1 MITVDE
7 QPLSGVAG
15 GPGHGP
21 AELPFDE
28 KELLRTML
36 NAMPVIT
43 FAFDTDGVLIYR
55 AGGGVVLE
63 QEDVIGRPVVD
74 IWPMLHDEIDQALSG
89 KTVRFD
95 FTMRDRVFDITYLPL
110 ILEDGRQAGVVGL
123 SSDVTDQR
131 VQDALAR
138 RRAEALMTLSDREN
152 AAGMEI
158 DSVLESIAHTAA
170 EQLGTWAYT
179 TLLSADNRR
188 FEVAGG
194 WHPDPEIRRAI
205 RGVYGHGVP
214 AETPAFAAVL
224 QAARAL
230 TVDLANQKMAVMQ
243 SLAPPELRDY
253 MRARPAIGI
262 AHAPLISRGRV
273 IGVLSVHRADGYGGG
288 AFTDDDIALLD
299 DFGQRAGLHVQVLM
313 MFRRRVEAELRAVQ
327 QAQRQSALA
336 ELARTAMGPASLHDV
351 VESAAD
357 TISANLG
364 NVPVTVV
371 ALDPDLGPTPRADR
385 GLLPEA
391 QHGDGAAADAAGE
404 PRPAPPTLSRQIE
417 GTEGPWGILTVQGE
431 QVRDADVVAF
441 VETACSLLGTAVL
454 QRMTTAQLQH
464 QALHDALTAL
474 PNRALLQDRL
484 QGALRRCGLGDE
496 VVLLMM
502 DLDRFKTVN
511 DSAGHVV
518 GDHLLQE
525 VAGRLRA
532 AFPEHTVGR
541 LGGDEFALV
550 AEIRDDADG
559 AHRLAAAVADAFR
572 EPFTLPG
579 GHELFVSA
587 AIGMS
592 VARHIDSVRLG
603 STDRTGGDSKDV
615 TGMLREADAAMYS
628 AKRGGGYR
636 LFDERLRR
644 AAHEKLDTETAL
656 RRAVAGEDFQLVY
669 QPVVRAADGQ
679 PVGVEA
685 LLRWQRDGRIA
696 LPGEFIPTAEETGL
710 ILEIGRWVLRQAIT
724 DMASWDRG
732 SESPCETLAV
742 NVSMS
747 ELQSETYA
755 DDALDLLI
763 AAGLDP
769 DRLVIEV
776 TESMLADNLLI
787 SHRNLRR
794 LRNAGVHVAID
805 DFGTGYSSLGQLTAL
820 PVDVLKIDRTFVNR
834 METPGSRAIVTAV
847 VTLGQALGLTI
858 TAEGVERA
866 DQAQQLTELGCD
878 LLQGFHF
885 GAGISAAQIAAMRF
899 SGFSHRVPPE

>member
-1 MITVDE
+1 
-7 QPLSGVAG
+7 
-15 GPGHGP
+15 
-21 AELPFDE
+21 
-28 KELLRTML
+28 
-36 NAMPVIT
+36 MPVT
-43 FAFDTDGVLIYR
+43 GFAFDMNGAVTYL
-55 AGGGVVLE
+55 AGAGAALAE
-63 QEDVIGRPVVD
+63 EDVIGRPASDV
-74 IWPMLHDEIDQALSG
+74 WPGVQGHLAEALAG
-89 KTVRFD
+89 RATRFD
-95 FTMRDRVFDITYLPL
+95 FEYANGIYDITYLPL
-110 ILEDGRQAGVVGL
+110 ILQGQQQAGVIGL
-123 SSDVTDQR
+123 SWNVTDQR
-131 VQDALAR
+131 RQTSLAR

-158 DSVLESIAHTAA
+158 DAVLESIAQTAA

-179 TLLSADNRR
+179 TLLSADNRS

-194 WHPDPEIRRAI
+194 WHPDPAVRQAI
-205 RGVYGHGVP
+205 RGVYGRGVP
-214 AETPAFAAVL
+214 ADTPAFAAVL
-224 QAARAL
+224 QSARAL
-230 TVDLANQKMAVMQ
+230 VVDPANQHIVPMR
-243 SLAPPELRDY
+243 SLVLRELRDY
-253 MRARPAIGI
+253 MQERPSIGI
-262 AHAPLISRGRV
+262 AHAPLISRDRV
-273 IGVLSVHRADGYGGG
+273 IGVLSVHRSAGHPGGD
-288 AFTDDDIALLD
+288 FTDDDIALLD

-313 MFRRRVEAELRAVQ
+313 MFRRRVEAEMRALQ
-327 QAQRQSALA
+327 QAKRQSALA
-336 ELARTAMGPASLHDV
+336 DLASIAMGPASLHDV
-351 VESAAD
+351 VESAAE

-364 NVPVTVV
+364 NIPVTVV
-371 ALDPDLGPTPRADR
+371 ALDPDRGPTPRADR
-385 GLLPEA
+385 GSPATEATAADESADSPDAPAPLPEL
-391 QHGDGAAADAAGE
+391 
-404 PRPAPPTLSRQIE
+404 RRQIE
-417 GTEGPWGILTVQGE
+417 GVDGPWGLLTVQGE

-454 QRMTTAQLQH
+454 QRMTTAQLQY
-464 QALHDALTAL
+464 QALHDALTSL

-484 QGALRRCGLGDE
+484 QGALGRCGPADE
-496 VVLLMM
+496 VVLLLM

-525 VAGRLRA
+525 VARRLRA
-532 AFPEHTVGR
+532 TFREHTVGR

-550 AEIRDDADG
+550 AEIRDDPNG
-559 AHRLAAAVADAFR
+559 AHRLASAVADAFR

-592 VARHIDSVRLG
+592 VARHIDTGRLG
-603 STDRTGGDSKDV
+603 AGKSSDASGGELKDV

-656 RRAVAGEDFQLVY
+656 RRAVAAEDFAIVY
-669 QPVVRAADGQ
+669 QPVVRAADNR

-710 ILEIGRWVLRQAIT
+710 IVEIGRWVLRRAIT
-724 DMASWDRG
+724 DMASWQHCG
-732 SESPCETLAV
+732 NFPCETLSV
-742 NVSMS
+742 NASMS

-755 DDALDLLI
+755 DEVLDLLDV
-763 AAGLDP
+763 AALDP
-769 DRLVIEV
+769 RRLVIEV

-805 DFGTGYSSLGQLTAL
+805 DFGTGYSSLGQLTDL

-834 METPGSRAIVTAV
+834 METPGNRAIVTAV

-866 DQAQQLTELGCD
+866 DQAQQLAELGCD

-885 GAGISAAQIAAMRF
+885 GAGISATQIGAMTF
-899 SGFSHRVPPE
+899 ASFSHRVPVE

>member
-1 MITVDE
+1 MTVGE
-7 QPLSGVAG
+7 QPFSGSG
-15 GPGHGP
+15 MRSDNRPG
-21 AELPFDE
+21 ELPLEE
-28 KELLRTML
+28 KDLLRAML
-36 NAMPVIT
+36 YAMPVIG
-43 FAFDTDGVLIYR
+43 FAFDMNGVLIYR
-55 AGGGVVLE
+55 TGGGSLRD
-63 QEDVIGRPVVD
+63 EDTILGRRVAE
-74 IWPMLHDEIDQALSG
+74 IWPTLRDKIDQALAG
-89 KTVRFD
+89 NAIRFD
-95 FTMRDRVFDITYLPL
+95 LVLRGRTFDISYLPL
-110 ILEDGRQAGVVGL
+110 TVDGEGQVGVVGL
-123 SSDVTDQR
+123 CWNVTDQR
-131 VQDALAR
+131 RQTSLAR
-138 RRAEALMTLSDREN
+138 RRAEALVTLSDREN

-158 DSVLESIAHTAA
+158 DAVLESIAQTAA

-179 TLLSADNRR
+179 MLLSADNRS

-194 WHPDPEIRRAI
+194 WHPDPAVREAI

-214 AETPAFAAVL
+214 ADSAAFAAVL
-224 QAARAL
+224 QSARAQM
-230 TVDLANQKMAVMQ
+230 VDPRNQD
-243 SLAPPELRDY
+243 SLAMQVLVLPELRDY
-253 MRARPAIGI
+253 LRAHPAIGI

-273 IGVLSVHRADGYGGG
+273 IGVLSVHRSSGYAGGR
-288 AFTDDDIALLD
+288 FTDDDLALLD

-313 MFRRRVEAELRAVQ
+313 MFRRRVQAELRALQ

-336 ELARTAMGPASLHDV
+336 ELAHTAMGPASLHDV

-357 TISANLG
+357 MISANLG
-364 NVPVTVV
+364 NIPVTVM
-371 ALDPDLGPTPRADR
+371 ALDPDRGPTPRADR
-385 GLLPEA
+385 GTLPA
-391 QHGDGAAADAAGE
+391 DVAAGDGREAASEGHQQI
-404 PRPAPPTLSRQIE
+404 PSLSRHIE
-417 GTEGPWGILTVQGE
+417 GADGPWGTLTVSGE
-431 QVRDADVVAF
+431 QVRDPDVVAF

-464 QALHDALTAL
+464 QALHDALTSL

-484 QGALRRCGLGDE
+484 QGALGRCGPGDE

-525 VAGRLRA
+525 VARRLRA

-550 AEIRDDADG
+550 AEIRDDPDG
-559 AHRLAAAVADAFR
+559 AHRLASAVADAFR

-592 VARHIDSVRLG
+592 VARHLDDGRLG
-603 STDRTGGDSKDV
+603 SADAAGGDSKDV

-656 RRAVAGEDFQLVY
+656 RRAVSGQDFHLVY
-669 QPVVRAADGQ
+669 QPVVRAVDGR

-685 LLRWQRDGRIA
+685 LLRWQRDGRIVP
-696 LPGEFIPTAEETGL
+696 PGEFIPTAEETGL

-724 DMASWDRG
+724 DMAGWDRG
-732 SESPCETLAV
+732 GGFPCETLSV

-755 DDALDLLI
+755 DEVLDLL
-763 AAGLDP
+763 AGAGLDP
-769 DRLVIEV
+769 HRLVIEV

-820 PVDVLKIDRTFVNR
+820 PVDVLKIDRTFVNQ
-834 METPGSRAIVTAV
+834 METPGSQAIVTAV

-866 DQAQQLTELGCD
+866 DQAEQLAALGCD

-885 GAGISAAQIAAMRF
+885 GAGISAAEIAAMSF
-899 SGFSHRVPPE
+899 SSFGRRVPPE

>member
-1 MITVDE
+1 
-7 QPLSGVAG
+7 
-15 GPGHGP
+15 
-21 AELPFDE
+21 
-28 KELLRTML
+28 ML
-36 NAMPVIT
+36 DAMPVT
-43 FAFDTDGVLIYR
+43 GFAFDMNGAVIYL
-55 AGGGVVLE
+55 AGAGAALPE
-63 QEDVIGRPVVD
+63 EDVIGRPVTDV
-74 IWPMLHDEIDQALSG
+74 WPGVQDHLAAALAG
-89 KTVRFD
+89 RTTRFD
-95 FTMRDRVFDITYLPL
+95 FEYQNRIFDITYLPL
-110 ILEDGRQAGVVGL
+110 ILEGQQQAGVVGL
-123 SSDVTDQR
+123 SWNVTDQR
-131 VQDALAR
+131 RQTSLVR
-138 RRAEALMTLSDREN
+138 RRAEALLTLSDREN

-158 DSVLESIAHTAA
+158 DAVLESIAQTAA

-179 TLLSADNRR
+179 TLLSADNRS

-194 WHPDPEIRRAI
+194 WHPDARIRDAI
-205 RGVYGHGVP
+205 RTVYGRGVP
-214 AETPAFAAVL
+214 ADTPAFAAVL
-224 QAARAL
+224 QTARAL
-230 TVDLANQKMAVMQ
+230 RVDPANQNITAMQ
-243 SLAPPELRDY
+243 ALVLPELREF
-253 MRARPAIGI
+253 MRSWPAIGI
-262 AHAPLISRGRV
+262 AHAPLMSRGRV
-273 IGVLSVHRADGYGGG
+273 IGVLSVHRSTGHPGG

-327 QAQRQSALA
+327 QAKRQSALA
-336 ELARTAMGPASLHDV
+336 DLAGIAMGPASLHDV

-364 NVPVTVV
+364 NIPVTVV
-371 ALDPDLGPTPRADR
+371 ALDPERGPTPRADR
-385 GLLPEA
+385 GSAPVQAAVADESTDGPETPEPLPEL
-391 QHGDGAAADAAGE
+391 
-404 PRPAPPTLSRQIE
+404 RRQIE
-417 GTEGPWGILTVQGE
+417 GVDGPWGVLTVQGE
-431 QVRDADVVAF
+431 PVRDADVVAF

-454 QRMTTAQLQH
+454 QRMTTAQLQY
-464 QALHDALTAL
+464 QALHDALTSL

-484 QGALRRCGLGDE
+484 QGALGRCGPGDE

-525 VAGRLRA
+525 VARRLRA
-532 AFPEHTVGR
+532 TFPEHTVGR

-550 AEIRDDADG
+550 AEIRDDPNG
-559 AHRLAAAVADAFR
+559 AHRLASTVADAFR

-592 VARHIDSVRLG
+592 VARHVDTGRLG
-603 STDRTGGDSKDV
+603 PGSGSDASGGDLKDV

-656 RRAVAGEDFQLVY
+656 RRAVAAADFTLVY
-669 QPVVRAADGQ
+669 QPVVRAADNR

-685 LLRWQRDGRIA
+685 LLRWQRDGRIV
-696 LPGEFIPTAEETGL
+696 LPGEFIPAAEETGL
-710 ILEIGRWVLRQAIT
+710 IVEIGRWVLRQAIT
-724 DMASWDRG
+724 DMASWQHGGDF
-732 SESPCETLAV
+732 PCETLSV
-742 NVSMS
+742 NASMS

-755 DDALDLLI
+755 DEVLDLLED
-763 AAGLDP
+763 AGLNP
-769 DRLVIEV
+769 RRLVIEV

-805 DFGTGYSSLGQLTAL
+805 DFGTGYSSLGQLTEL

-834 METPGSRAIVTAV
+834 METSGNRAIVTAV

-866 DQAQQLTELGCD
+866 DQAEQLAELGCD

-885 GAGISAAQIAAMRF
+885 GAGISATQIAAMTF
-899 SGFSHRVPPE
+899 SPFSHRVPLD